1 MCKKGKG
8 DRINAYTYP
17 TKETIKRLREEYPP
31 GTRIVLESMDDP
43 HAPPPGTKGT
53 VAYVDDMGQIG
64 MNWDNGSSLSLMPS
78 LDSFSKEPELKKEKK
93 RSRDLGR

>member
-8 DRINAYTYP
+8 DRINAYASP

-31 GTRIVLESMDDP
+31 GTRIVLDSMDDP
-43 HAPPPGTKGT
+43 HAPPSGTKGT
-53 VAYVDDMGQIG
+53 VAYVDDQAKIG

-78 LDSFSKEPELKKEKK
+78 LDSFSKEPELKKTKK
-93 RSRDLGR
+93 RSWDLGR

>member
-8 DRINAYTYP
+8 DRINAYASP

-31 GTRIVLESMDDP
+31 GTRIVLDSMDDP
-43 HAPPPGTKGT
+43 HAPPSGTKGT

-78 LDSFSKEPELKKEKK
+78 LDSFSKEPELKKTKK
-93 RSRDLGR
+93 RSWDLGR

>member
-8 DRINAYTYP
+8 DRINAYAYP

-31 GTRIVLESMDDP
+31 GTRIVLESMNDP

-53 VAYVDDMGQIG
+53 VVYVDDMGQIG
-64 MNWDNGSSLSLMPS
+64 MKWDNGSSLSLMPG
-78 LDSFSKEPELKKEKK
+78 LDSFSKDSQPQKK
-93 RSRDLGR
+93 RSRGMER